1 MGVVYTDRAVL
12 RVCKTGVPPAI
23 GPSCAERANPV
34 DGVVAY
40 AQSERALHVTWEA
53 TSAYRSNESK
63 GRQLLSGYNII
74 VASAGRVDVNV
85 RIPRSQT
92 NITFDQG
99 EIRADTVYTCVVAA
113 LYDEG
118 TVEAK
123 GTQCSGP
130 STCSGSLP
138 CLPSPTAV
146 PTCGCS
152 RGQLHTMGIAS
163 NTREWGCRRCVAG
176 LDCRGGAATSTYT
189 VPGWFAV
196 NARALYLHDS
206 EDIGGGD
213 DATKEGARIERP
225 SMFACPNNAAC
236 LGNMSVKAIAIA
248 AKNTSIAALLYRQ
261 CADGYTGVLCS
272 ACETGHARGEHL
284 TCSKCTVSRDDA
296 IVIILVSVGALVAVI
311 VLAILI
317 AKRLGR
323 APLLERLFIR
333 SMDQAS
339 QRHGLDGAITL
350 LFGGVNRSAMEGD
363 GLSYTMF
370 VDALRPGGSLDLHDL
385 PSECIDKE
393 AKALWKKL
401 DTDDGKDGNHP
412 AARVPV
418 ILSPSPAPHIADS
431 CTLLCPIRYALDAL
445 DAFGVNQHVLLTRLL
460 RSPPSP
466 PQTEPPQ
473 SKSSL
478 LSSSR

>member
-1 MGVVYTDRAVL
+1 
-12 RVCKTGVPPAI
+12 
-23 GPSCAERANPV
+23 
-34 DGVVAY
+34 
-40 AQSERALHVTWEA
+40 
-53 TSAYRSNESK
+53 
-63 GRQLLSGYNII
+63 
-74 VASAGRVDVNV
+74 
-85 RIPRSQT
+85 
-92 NITFDQG
+92 
-99 EIRADTVYTCVVAA
+99 
-113 LYDEG
+113 
-118 TVEAK
+118 
-123 GTQCSGP
+123 
-130 STCSGSLP
+130 
-138 CLPSPTAV
+138 
-146 PTCGCS
+146 
-152 RGQLHTMGIAS
+152 
-163 NTREWGCRRCVAG
+163 
-176 LDCRGGAATSTYT
+176 
-189 VPGWFAV
+189 
-196 NARALYLHDS
+196 
-206 EDIGGGD
+206 
-213 DATKEGARIERP
+213 
-225 SMFACPNNAAC
+225 
-236 LGNMSVKAIAIA
+236 MSVKAIAIA
-248 AKNTSIAALLYRQ
+248 AKNTSIAAFYRQ

>member
-1 MGVVYTDRAVL
+1 MDIGTDMVVETVGVVYTDQAVL
-12 RVCKTGVPPAI
+12 RVCKNGVPPAI
-23 GPSCAERANPV
+23 GPSCAERAKPV
-34 DGVVAY
+34 EGVVAY
-40 AQSERALHVTWEA
+40 AQSERALHVTWDA
-53 TSAYRSNESK
+53 TSAYGSNESQ
-63 GRQLLSGYNII
+63 GQQLLSGYNII

-123 GTQCSGP
+123 GTPCSGP

-152 RGQLHTMGIAS
+152 RGQLHTMDLAS
-163 NTREWGCRRCVAG
+163 NPREWGCRRCVAG

-196 NARALYLHDS
+196 NVRALYLRDTYTAYS

-213 DATKEGARIERP
+213 NATKEGARIERP
-225 SMFACPNNAAC
+225 SMFACPNKAAC
-236 LGNMSVKAIAIA
+236 LGNRSVKAIAIA
-248 AKNTSIAALLYRQ
+248 AKNTSISALYRQ
-261 CADGYTGVLCS
+261 CADGYTGILCS
-272 ACETGHARGEHL
+272 ACKTGHARGEHL
-284 TCSKCTVSRDDA
+284 ACSKCTVSRDDA
-296 IVIILVSVGALVAVI
+296 IVIILVSVGALVTVI

-333 SMDQAS
+333 SIEQAS

-350 LFGGVNRSAMEGD
+350 LFGDVNRSDMEGD

-370 VDALRPGGSLDLHDL
+370 VDALRPGGSLDLHVL

-393 AKALWKKL
+393 AQALWKKL
-401 DTDDGKDGNHP
+401 DTDNGKDCNHP
-412 AARVPV
+412 Y
-418 ILSPSPAPHIADS
+418 LGGTCNS
-431 CTLLCPIRYALDAL
+431 
-445 DAFGVNQHVLLTRLL
+445 
-460 RSPPSP
+460 
-466 PQTEPPQ
+466 
-473 SKSSL
+473 
-478 LSSSR
+478 

>member
-1 MGVVYTDRAVL
+1 
-12 RVCKTGVPPAI
+12 
-23 GPSCAERANPV
+23 
-34 DGVVAY
+34 
-40 AQSERALHVTWEA
+40 
-53 TSAYRSNESK
+53 
-63 GRQLLSGYNII
+63 
-74 VASAGRVDVNV
+74 
-85 RIPRSQT
+85 
-92 NITFDQG
+92 
-99 EIRADTVYTCVVAA
+99 
-113 LYDEG
+113 
-118 TVEAK
+118 
-123 GTQCSGP
+123 
-130 STCSGSLP
+130 
-138 CLPSPTAV
+138 
-146 PTCGCS
+146 
-152 RGQLHTMGIAS
+152 MGIAS
-163 NTREWGCRRCVAG
+163 NPREWGCRRCLAG

-206 EDIGGGD
+206 EDIGGGG
-213 DATKEGARIERP
+213 DATKEGDRIERP

-248 AKNTSIAALLYRQ
+248 AKNTSIAEFYRQ

-284 TCSKCTVSRDDA
+284 ACSKCTVSRDYA

-339 QRHGLDGAITL
+339 QRHGLDDAITL

-363 GLSYTMF
+363 GFSYTMF

-418 ILSPSPAPHIADS
+418 SLSPSPAPHIADS
-431 CTLLCPIRYALDAL
+431 CTLLCPIQYALDAL
-445 DAFGVNQHVLLTRLL
+445 DAFGVNRHVLLTRLL